1 MRQERGSNGS
11 TRSSALWGK
20 GPKGETR
27 SSALWGKGGR
37 GFAALTVL
45 VLALVAPATA
55 GAGAFVPQG
64 LLDRAAADP
73 AAQLDVIIVGAPGV
87 DAHEIEG
94 EKMRGRHGKRFG
106 RVHDEYEDVL
116 DGVAAR
122 VTGAGLLA
130 LAREKGIASITPDAP
145 VVATSA
151 SFSPLELWPH
161 AVGAS
166 QLWGDLE
173 SRRGRDRMPAIAVV
187 DSGVDSGLADHFG
200 GRVVASLD
208 FTRGAREEDDL
219 GHGTMVAAIAA
230 GSSTSYPGVAPTADI
245 VSLRVLDEEGKGRV
259 SDVLAATEWLAKHGK
274 KKGIRVANFSVN
286 SPHPNWGLHD
296 PLNAAVRQLWIR
308 GTVVVASAGNNGSSR
323 MLYAPASDPFVIT
336 VGATDIAGTANT
348 ADDRNAPWSSYG
360 YTAEGFAKPEVAAPG
375 RYMVAGVPEGST
387 LTGLFP
393 ERVTAPGHM
402 WMSGTSFAAAVASGS
417 AAQILARHPKWTPD
431 EVKGALMLTARPLP
445 LAEPMSVGVGQID
458 VAAAAALSNAP
469 DANAHLEPFVRSRG
483 RHAGFDAAAW
493 ARVARADASWANA
506 SWANASWANASW
518 ANASWANASWANA
531 SWANASWSS
540 ASWANASWANASWAN
555 ASWASASWASASWAN
570 AGWVE

>member
-20 GPKGETR
+20 GPRGETR

-45 VLALVAPATA
+45 ALALIAPATA
-55 GAGAFVPQG
+55 GAGAFVPRG

-73 AAQLDVIIVGAPGV
+73 SAELHVIIVGAPGV
-87 DAHEIEG
+87 EASEIED
-94 EKMRGRHGKRFG
+94 EKMRGRHGKRVG
-106 RVHDEYEDVL
+106 RVHAEFEEVL
-116 DGVAAR
+116 DGVAAEI
-122 VTGAGLLA
+122 TGAELLA
-130 LAREKGIASITPDAP
+130 LAQESGIESITPDAP
-145 VVATSA
+145 VVATST

-161 AVGAS
+161 AIGAS
-166 QLWGDLE
+166 QLWGDLDR
-173 SRRGRDRMPAIAVV
+173 SRGRDRMPAIAFV
-187 DSGVDSGLADHFG
+187 DSGVDSGLGEHFG

-219 GHGTMVAAIAA
+219 GHGTMVATIAA
-230 GSSTSYPGVAPTADI
+230 GSAPSYPGVAPTADI
-245 VSLRVLDEEGKGRV
+245 VSLRVLDADGRGRV

-274 KKGIRVANFSVN
+274 KNDIRVVNFSIN
-286 SPHPNWGLHD
+286 SPHPDWGLRD
-296 PLNAAVRQLWIR
+296 PLNAAVRRLWIR
-308 GTVVVASAGNNGSSR
+308 GMVVVAAAGNNGSGR

-336 VGATDIAGTANT
+336 VGATDVAGTADT

-360 YTAEGFAKPEVAAPG
+360 YTAEGFAKPELAAPG
-375 RYMVAGVPEGST
+375 RYMIAGVPEGAT
-387 LTGLFP
+387 LPSLFP

-402 WMSGTSFAAAVASGS
+402 WMSGTSFAAAVVSGS
-417 AAQILARHPKWTPD
+417 AAQILARHRKWTPD

-445 LAEPMSVGVGQID
+445 LAEPLSVGVGQID
-458 VAAAAALSNAP
+458 VAAAAGLSEAP

-483 RHAGFDAAAW
+483 KHAGFDAARW
-493 ARVARADASWANA
+493 ERVARAD
-506 SWANASWANASW
+506 ASW

-555 ASWASASWASASWAN
+555 ASWANASWAN
-570 AGWVE
+570 ASWANAVWVE

>member
-20 GPKGETR
+20 GPKGESR

-55 GAGAFVPQG
+55 GAGAFVPKG
-64 LLDRAAADP
+64 LLDQAAANP
-73 AAQLDVIIVGAPGV
+73 GAELQVIIVGAPGV
-87 DAHEIEG
+87 DADEIEK
-94 EKMRGRHGKRFG
+94 EKMRGRHGKRVG
-106 RVHDEYEDVL
+106 RVHDEFEEAL

-122 VTGAGLLA
+122 VTGAELLA
-130 LAREKGIASITPDAP
+130 LAQESGIESITPDAP

-151 SFSPLELWPH
+151 SYSPLELWPS
-161 AVGAS
+161 AIGAN
-166 QLWGDLE
+166 QLWGGLE
-173 SRRGRDRMPAIAVV
+173 RKRGSDRMPTIAIV
-187 DSGVDSGLADHFG
+187 DSGVDSDRFD
-200 GRVVASLD
+200 GRVVANLD
-208 FTRGAREEDDL
+208 FTGSAVEEDDL
-219 GHGTMVAAIAA
+219 GHGTMVASLAA
-230 GSSTSYPGVAPTADI
+230 GSATSYPGVAPTADI
-245 VSLRVLDEEGKGRV
+245 VSLRVLDAEGRGRV
-259 SDVLAATEWLAKHGK
+259 SHVLAATDWLAKHGK
-274 KKGIRVANFSVN
+274 KNGVRVVNFSIN
-286 SPHPNWGLHD
+286 SPHPDWGLRD
-296 PLNAAVRQLWIR
+296 PLNAAVRRLWLR
-308 GTVVVASAGNNGSSR
+308 GMVVVAAAGNNGAGR
-323 MLYAPASDPFVIT
+323 MLYAPASDPFVLT
-336 VGATDIAGTANT
+336 VGATDIVGTADT

-375 RYMVAGVPEGST
+375 RYMVAGVPEGAT
-387 LTGLFP
+387 LPGLFP
-393 ERVTAPGHM
+393 ERVTAPGYM
-402 WMSGTSFAAAVASGS
+402 WMSGTSFAAAVTSGS
-417 AAQILARHPKWTPD
+417 AVQLLARHPRWTPD

-458 VAAAAALSNAP
+458 VAAAGALSDAP
-469 DANAHLEPFVRSRG
+469 NGNGHLQPFVRTRG
-483 RHAGFDAAAW
+483 KHAGFDAAKW
-493 ARVARADASWANA
+493 ELVARADA

-570 AGWVE
+570 AAWVE